1 MGSPRNSVRA
11 PYNMHSKL
19 IIFRKSRSDIPME
32 RSMASSRLRSL
43 ILVEMVLNTLATAI
57 SEIIATN
64 T

>member
-1 MGSPRNSVRA
+1 
-11 PYNMHSKL
+11 
-19 IIFRKSRSDIPME
+19 
-32 RSMASSRLRSL
+32 MASSRLRSL